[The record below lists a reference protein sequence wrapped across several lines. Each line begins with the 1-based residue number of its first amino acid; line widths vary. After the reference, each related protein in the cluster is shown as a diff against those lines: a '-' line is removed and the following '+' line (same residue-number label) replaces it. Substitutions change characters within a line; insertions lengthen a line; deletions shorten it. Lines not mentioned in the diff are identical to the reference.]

1 MAPGP
6 QMLGGML
13 LAKGAES
20 LGYHPY
26 PFPQAINSRR
36 FDGRAVCNSCG
47 YCSGYGCA
55 IDARGSAWSFLHQA
69 LRAGARLRSRCFVH
83 RVDVSRDGR
92 RAIGVSYLDGQGR
105 RRRARADLV
114 IVAASAIETARLL
127 LLSKTPKHPDGLGN
141 RSGQLG
147 RNLMFHH
154 FTQAAAVFTE
164 KVHAWRGPST
174 TVTIDDFVGPNKG
187 SAAKAAG
194 LPYLKGGICEVGGTL
209 TLLAEAKAYGAL
221 ADGWGRK
228 HKDMMRAALVRDHV
242 AGLTMVG
249 EDLPQLANRV
259 DLDPAIRDV
268 HGFPAPRIT
277 YSPHRFEE
285 AAAAYYGAKLQAIC
299 QAAPGATGS
308 FGGFG
313 DGPTRHVLGTARM
326 GRSAERSVVDGFGRV
341 HDIEDLVIA
350 DGSVFVS
357 SGGFNPSLTI
367 MALALRSARRLR

>member
-1 MAPGP
+1 
-6 QMLGGML
+6 
-13 LAKGAES
+13 
-20 LGYHPY
+20 
-26 PFPQAINSRR
+26 
-36 FDGRAVCNSCG
+36 
-47 YCSGYGCA
+47 
-55 IDARGSAWSFLHQA
+55 
-69 LRAGARLRSRCFVH
+69 
-83 RVDVSRDGR
+83 
-92 RAIGVSYLDGQGR
+92 
-105 RRRARADLV
+105 V

-285 AAAAYYGAKLQAIC
+285 AAAAYYGAELQAIC